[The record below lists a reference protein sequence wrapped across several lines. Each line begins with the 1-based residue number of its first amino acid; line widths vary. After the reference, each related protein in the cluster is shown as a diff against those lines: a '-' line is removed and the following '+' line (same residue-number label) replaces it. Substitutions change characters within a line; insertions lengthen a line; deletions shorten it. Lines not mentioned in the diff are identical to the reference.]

1 MADCRKF
8 LVNLSPDLIALEAN
22 AQAKTQFMSCDM
34 SESAEVFVAAACEKW
49 HIEPSDVHKYCLI
62 FDDTKKYLT
71 EGILIDRK
79 YVTPHLI
86 RISYS
91 YVSIF

>member
-1 MADCRKF
+1 MADCRRF

-22 AQAKTQFMSCDM
+22 AQAKTQFMNCDM

-49 HIEPSDVHKYCLI
+49 HIESSDFHKYCLI

-71 EGILIDRK
+71 EGRLIHIK
-79 YVTPHLI
+79 ICHSLLI
-86 RISYS
+86 M
-91 YVSIF
+91 